1 MGDTR
6 AFELVQAKSRGRSVR
21 VSLINS
27 IRISRWHQASKAEHF
42 NHQDSAK
49 NSLITVSSFNLR
61 ESSTI
66 FHDDKEIQGDPYIP
80 LPRAQVP
87 PS

>member
-49 NSLITVSSFNLR
+49 NSLITSVITFTAVIYAYENLR
-61 ESSTI
+61 GRTI
-66 FHDDKEIQGDPYIP
+66 FHID
-80 LPRAQVP
+80 
-87 PS
+87 